1 MLSTFLLALAPL
13 APSGVQEEPLLTV
26 AGQSFF
32 TWEEYTSSHVFQQL
46 GLRCRTSS
54 VLPSTDRLAPS
65 DCSLSSTS
73 VLPAYDPT
81 PTNPFYRIPV
91 VFHILRSSTGT
102 GNVSDAFVQS
112 QIDVLNEDF
121 QALAGSLGAGG
132 TDARLEFYLATEDP
146 SGNPTTGIN
155 RYNNTTWYNDGGGYY
170 NTLNWDATRYLNIY
184 TNQASGALGYVR
196 NFPAAAGHVGSS
208 QDHVVLLWSAVGRNA
223 PIGPPFHLGRTATH
237 EVGHWLG
244 LYHTFQNNGSCPS
257 AANCATNGD
266 VICDTNPE
274 LNPVF
279 GCPASSVSC
288 GSSDPFHNYMDY
300 SDDICYTEF
309 TPDQVNR
316 IRCTLAN
323 WRTGIVADCNVSAAV
338 ATRNGGSNPAV
349 YSATPAVLGGTTTL
363 SVTDP
368 TRTTAIVLGY
378 AQPANLPLPSGVL
391 LVDTGSARYF
401 RVSFALAGGSLNVPV
416 PSDLALCGRVA
427 YTQAVLVGGAGLAL
441 TNAVDLTAGI

>member
-1 MLSTFLLALAPL
+1 M
-13 APSGVQEEPLLTV
+13 
-26 AGQSFF
+26 
-32 TWEEYTSSHVFQQL
+32 
-46 GLRCRTSS
+46 
-54 VLPSTDRLAPS
+54 
-65 DCSLSSTS
+65 
-73 VLPAYDPT
+73 
-81 PTNPFYRIPV
+81 
-91 VFHILRSSTGT
+91 
-102 GNVSDAFVQS
+102 
-112 QIDVLNEDF
+112 
-121 QALAGSLGAGG
+121 
-132 TDARLEFYLATEDP
+132 
-146 SGNPTTGIN
+146 
-155 RYNNTTWYNDGGGYY
+155 
-170 NTLNWDATRYLNIY
+170 
-184 TNQASGALGYVR
+184 
-196 NFPAAAGHVGSS
+196 
-208 QDHVVLLWSAVGRNA
+208 
-223 PIGPPFHLGRTATH
+223 
-237 EVGHWLG
+237 
-244 LYHTFQNNGSCPS
+244 
-257 AANCATNGD
+257 
-266 VICDTNPE
+266 ICDTNPQ

-323 WRTGIVADCNVSAAV
+323 WRTGILADCNVSAAV

-363 SVTDP
+363 TVTDP

-378 AQPANLPLPSGVL
+378 AQPANLALPSGVL